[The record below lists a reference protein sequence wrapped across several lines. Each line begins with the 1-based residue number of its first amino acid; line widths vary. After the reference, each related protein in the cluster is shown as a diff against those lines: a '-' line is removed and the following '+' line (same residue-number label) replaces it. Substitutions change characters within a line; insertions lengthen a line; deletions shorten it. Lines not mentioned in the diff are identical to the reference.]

1 MYSYKKDE
9 SSFKGNYDYL
19 ELKVDSPIK
28 KRTTMWSLLKGV
40 YVSLEELSSKTRIAS
55 ILIPG
60 FFVLAGGIFI
70 YQQFFPDIQQ
80 SLLQSSGYYDRGNVA
95 AVDDT
100 YIDISKYISNPQ
112 NLDSLTNTAL
122 SLNILQPDPVS
133 LNYSNVFYISIPS
146 IGINRLPVQSNV
158 DSSSENAYNAVLNNT
173 LAHFRSTGLPI
184 SDVKNNI
191 VIYGHSASP
200 NLNPSRNTPLMAFSF
215 IPELQ
220 VGDEIII
227 EIEGREFK
235 YKMFSSKIVEP
246 DETSIITGTKGRGTL
261 TLFTCFPL
269 GSNKE
274 RYVAVA
280 RPV

>member
-1 MYSYKKDE
+1 MYSYKKGE
-9 SSFKGNYDYL
+9 SEYTSNYEYL
-19 ELKVDSPIK
+19 ELKLDSPK
-28 KRTTMWSLLKGV
+28 KNKVTMWSILKGV
-40 YVSLEELSSKTRIAS
+40 YISLEKASSKTRVAS

-60 FFVLAGGIFI
+60 IFVIAGGIFI

-80 SLLQSSGYYDRGNVA
+80 SLLQSTGYYNRGNVA

-100 YIDISKYISNPQ
+100 YIDISKYISNPE
-112 NLDSLTNTAL
+112 NLDLLTTNAL

-133 LNYSNVFYISIPS
+133 LNYNNIFYISIPS
-146 IGINRLPVQSNV
+146 IGLNRLPVQSNV
-158 DSSSENAYNAVLNNT
+158 DSSSENAYNAVLNNN
-173 LAHFRSTGLPI
+173 LAHFKSTGLPI

-200 NLNPSRNTPLMAFSF
+200 NLNPSRTTPLMAFSF

-227 EIEGREFK
+227 EIEGKEYK
-235 YKMFSSKIVEP
+235 YKMFSSKIVAP